1 MRRPGLGRRASFES
15 RTRIES
21 SREGIIVARIKIV
34 TDSTADIPQAMARD
48 LGLTVVPL
56 TVFFGP
62 ESFLDGVELKPSEF
76 YAKLVSS
83 PHHPKTSQP
92 SPADFAAVYN
102 GLKSETDTIISIHL
116 SSHLSGTYQSAV
128 LAKGMVD
135 GVDVEVVDSKGASM
149 SFGVTVIEAA
159 RAVRAGWSKDQVL
172 TLVDRMVRNV
182 GVYFCVDT
190 LEYLRRNGRI
200 GKASALLGSLLNIKP
215 VLTLEDGIVAPF
227 EKLRGQNR
235 VIPRLVELMQQKM
248 GPEKRIRV
256 AVVHAD
262 ARDQAEKLLEAV
274 RGGFEVDEATISDI
288 GPVIGTH
295 TGPGTL
301 AVIFYGVGGLAPRP

>member
-1 MRRPGLGRRASFES
+1 M
-15 RTRIES
+15 
-21 SREGIIVARIKIV
+21 VARIKIV
-34 TDSTADIPQAMARD
+34 TDSTADLPQEIARD

-62 ESFLDGVELKPSEF
+62 ESYLDGVELKAQDF
-76 YAKLVSS
+76 YAKLISS

-102 GLKSETDTIISIHL
+102 ALKSEADTILSIHL
-116 SSHLSGTYQSAV
+116 SSHLSGTFQSAV
-128 LAKGMVD
+128 LAKAMVE
-135 GVDVEVVDSKGASM
+135 GVDIELVDTKGASM
-149 SFGVTVIEAA
+149 TFGVTVIEAA
-159 RAVRAGWSKDQVL
+159 RAVRAGWSKEQVL
-172 TLVDRMVRNV
+172 ALIDRMVKNV
-182 GVYFCVDT
+182 GVFFCVDT

-215 VLTLEDGIVAPF
+215 VLTLEDGIVAPY

-256 AVVHAD
+256 AVIHA
-262 ARDQAEKLLEAV
+262 AAKDQAEKLLEAI
-274 RGGFEVDEATISDI
+274 RGAFEVDEATIADI
-288 GPVIGTH
+288 GPVVGAH

-301 AVIFYGVGGLAPRP
+301 ATIFYGLGGLAPRS